1 MAPQCPYQQGMTVT
15 ILTDHK
21 NRNDNKDS
29 HNDHDDHKQHDSHD
43 DQDRHKDNEYH
54 NELNDFNHYKLSFL
68 RELGLLNELC
78 WWWEL

>member
-29 HNDHDDHKQHDSHD
+29 HNDHDDHKED
-43 DQDRHKDNEYH
+43 DEAQDARR
-54 NELNDFNHYKLSFL
+54 LQ
-68 RELGLLNELC
+68 
-78 WWWEL
+78 